1 MAVRL
6 KPLSQQTIVITGASS
21 GIGLATARMAAG
33 RGAAVVLV
41 ARDEPSLASAV
52 DSIRESGGRAEYVVA
67 DVADLDALEHAAQV
81 AEQKFGGFDTWVN
94 DAGVSI
100 YGTQEQT
107 PIEDQRRLFETNYWG
122 VVHGSLVA
130 ARRLKA
136 RGGAIIN
143 VGSVLS
149 DRAIAYQGTYSATKH
164 AVKGFTDA
172 LRMELEAEGA
182 PISVTL
188 VKPAA
193 IDSLFPEHA
202 RNLLGSPGLAV
213 PPPTYDPKV
222 VARAITF
229 AATTPRRDLYVGGG
243 GLMISVLGTLFPRMT
258 DILMSKGAREAQISQ
273 HAGRPGRRDNLHE
286 GRPGGEERSS
296 LPGPAAR
303 KSSLVLEAQMHP
315 VATLAVLA
323 GGAALVVGALAARRS
338 GHGRLATMAA
348 DYLPRGLASHL
359 PDRMP
364 RARDLPG
371 YRYLP
376 NRRDLPSVSDLP
388 SLRDLRGYLPG
399 RRDLPS
405 ASDLPGY
412 RYLPRAKDLPGR
424 AELSRLVD
432 MLPDPGRIGASL
444 IKRARRSGLF

>member
-6 KPLSQQTIVITGASS
+6 KKLSDQTIVITGASS
-21 GIGLATARMAAG
+21 GIGLATARMAAS

-41 ARDEPSLASAV
+41 ARDEPSLATAV
-52 DSIRESGGRAEYVVA
+52 TGIREAGGRAEYRVA
-67 DVADLDALEHAAQV
+67 DVADLNAMERV
-81 AEQKFGGFDTWVN
+81 ARFAVEKFGGIDTWVN
-94 DAGVSI
+94 DAGASI

-107 PIEDQRRLFETNYWG
+107 PIEDQRRLFDTNYWG
-122 VVHGSLVA
+122 VVNGSLVA
-130 ARRLKA
+130 ARRLKS

-172 LRMELEAEGA
+172 LRMELRAEGA

-193 IDSLFPEHA
+193 IDSLFAEHA

-213 PPPTYDPKV
+213 PPLTYDPKV

-243 GLMISVLGTLFPRMT
+243 GLMVSVLGTLFPRAT
-258 DILMSKGAREAQISQ
+258 DALMAKGARAAQTSL
-273 HAGRPGRRDNLHE
+273 HAGRPGRRDNLAE

-303 KSSLVLEAQMHP
+303 QTSLVLETQMHP
-315 VATLAVLA
+315 VATLALLA
-323 GGAALVVGALAARRS
+323 GGVALVAGALAARRS
-338 GHGRLATMAA
+338 GQGRLATFAM
-348 DYLPRGLASHL
+348 DHLPRGMARDLPGRLAGYLPDHL
-359 PDRMP
+359 PGLRDIPGYASLP

-376 NRRDLPSVSDLP
+376 DAR
-388 SLRDLRGYLPG
+388 
-399 RRDLPS
+399 
-405 ASDLPGY
+405 
-412 RYLPRAKDLPGR
+412 DLPGR
-424 AELSRLVD
+424 ATFNRLLD
-432 MLPDPGRIGASL
+432 LLPDPARVGAEL
-444 IKRARRSGLF
+444 VRRARRSGLF

>member
-52 DSIRESGGRAEYVVA
+52 NGIRESGGRAEYAVA
-67 DVADLDALEHAAQV
+67 DVADLDALERAAAL
-81 AEQKFGGFDTWVN
+81 AEEKFGGFDTWVN
-94 DAGVSI
+94 DAGVSV
-100 YGTQEQT
+100 YGTQEET
-107 PIEDQRRLFETNYWG
+107 PLEDQRRLFETNYWG
-122 VVHGSLVA
+122 VVNGSLVA
-130 ARRLKA
+130 ARRLKS

-149 DRAIAYQGTYSATKH
+149 DRAIAYQGTYSAAKH

-172 LRMELEAEGA
+172 LRMELRAEGA

-188 VKPAA
+188 IKPAA
-193 IDSLFPEHA
+193 VDSLFPEHA

-243 GLMISVLGTLFPRMT
+243 GAMISVLGTLFPRAT
-258 DILMSKGAREAQISQ
+258 DAVMAKGARAAQTSQ

-296 LPGPAAR
+296 LPGPEAR
-303 KSSLVLEAQMHP
+303 KTSLVLEAQMHP
-315 VATLAVLA
+315 MATLAVMA
-323 GGAALVVGALAARRS
+323 GGVALVMGALAARRT
-338 GHGRLATMAA
+338 GQGRLASLAM
-348 DYLPRGLASHL
+348 DHLPREIARHVPRSMPSGLPSL
-359 PDRMP
+359 P
-364 RARDLPG
+364 RARDIPG
-371 YRYLP
+371 Y
-376 NRRDLPSVSDLP
+376 
-388 SLRDLRGYLPG
+388 GYLPS

-405 ASDLPGY
+405 ASDLP
-412 RYLPRAKDLPGR
+412 RLRDLPGYSR
-424 AELSRLVD
+424 LPSARDLRRSLPGRDELSRLVD
-432 MLPDPGRIGASL
+432 LLPDPARIGAAL
-444 IKRARRSGLF
+444 VRRARRSGLF

>member
-6 KPLSQQTIVITGASS
+6 KPIAQQTIVITGASS

-33 RGAAVVLV
+33 RGAAVLLV
-41 ARDEPSLASAV
+41 ARDEPPLTSAV
-52 DSIRESGGRAEYVVA
+52 HGIRESGGRAEYFVA
-67 DVADLDALEHAAQV
+67 DVADQAALEAVAAF
-81 AEQKFGGFDTWVN
+81 AEAKFGGFDTWVN
-94 DAGVSI
+94 DAGTSI

-122 VVHGSLVA
+122 VVNGSLIA
-130 ARRLKA
+130 ALRLKQ

-149 DRAIAYQGTYSATKH
+149 DRAIAYQGTYSASKH

-188 VKPAA
+188 IKPAA
-193 IDSLFPEHA
+193 VDSLFPEHA

-222 VARAITF
+222 VARAIVF
-229 AATTPRRDLYVGGG
+229 ACATPRRDLYVGGG
-243 GLMISVLGTLFPRMT
+243 GAMISVLGTLFPRAM
-258 DILMSKGAREAQISQ
+258 DMLMSKGARAAQTSQ

-303 KSSLVLEAQMHP
+303 KTSLILEAQLHP
-315 VATLAVLA
+315 VATAAILA
-323 GGAALVVGALAARRS
+323 GGVALVIGALAARRS
-338 GHGRLATMAA
+338 GQGRLARFAA
-348 DYLPRGLASHL
+348 DHLPSHMPNLPRARDLPGYRFL
-359 PDRMP
+359 PDRSALP
-364 RARDLPG
+364 HARDLPG

-376 NRRDLPSVSDLP
+376 NRRDLPSA
-388 SLRDLRGYLPG
+388 RDLPG
-399 RRDLPS
+399 RREF
-405 ASDLPGY
+405 A
-412 RYLPRAKDLPGR
+412 
-424 AELSRLVD
+424 RLVD
-432 MLPDPGRIGASL
+432 LLPDPVRIGTSL
-444 IKRARRSGLF
+444 IRRVRASGLF